1 MHMDPMMPHAVGAI
15 LLILLTGLLLKLAR
29 QPHVIAYLIA
39 GILIGPWGLELVTDA
54 EVISRLGAIGV
65 VLLLFFVGMETDAK
79 KLVAN
84 WKLAIFGTLF
94 QIGLSVFCVWLLGLW
109 YEWSLSRT
117 LLIGF
122 VISLSSTAVVIKLL
136 QDSGILSSRVGQGVL
151 GVLLAQDLA
160 IIPMLIILGL
170 LGSGGVDSFHL
181 LKQGI
186 GAVVAAALFGF
197 IVSREQVHLPLSRW
211 LKEDRELQLFA
222 ALSVCFGLALI
233 TAWLDLSTALGA
245 FIGGML
251 IGAAKETQWVHH
263 TLESFKVLFVALFFV
278 SVGLMLDINF
288 LAEHWIQ
295 ACVLAIAALLTN
307 TFINALILKFAKFN
321 WRDSLYAGALLS
333 QIGEFSFV
341 LAAVGLQ
348 AAIINDYGYQLA
360 LCVISLSLL
369 VSPMWITA
377 GKHLLEWKDD
387 SLTDSKITK
396 RP

>member
-1 MHMDPMMPHAVGAI
+1 MHMDPIMPHAVGAT

-39 GILIGPWGLELVTDA
+39 GVLIGPWGAGLVTDSD
-54 EVISRLGAIGV
+54 VISRLGAIGV

-94 QIGLSVFCVWLLGLW
+94 QIGLSVLCVWLLGLW

-136 QDSGILSSRVGQGVL
+136 QDSGILSSKVGQGVL

-170 LGSGGVDSFHL
+170 LGSGEVDGLHL

-186 GAVVAAALFGF
+186 GAVIAAALFGF
-197 IVSREQVHLPLSRW
+197 IVSREQVHLPLSHW

-222 ALSVCFGLALI
+222 ALTVCFGLALI
-233 TAWLDLSTALGA
+233 TA
-245 FIGGML
+245 GGML
-251 IGAAKETQWVHH
+251 IGAARETQWVHH
-263 TLESFKVLFVALFFV
+263 TLESFKMLFVALFFV
-278 SVGLMLDINF
+278 SVGLMLDLNF
-288 LAEHWIQ
+288 LAGHWVQ
-295 ACVLAIAALLTN
+295 VCVLTVAALLTN

-377 GKHLLEWKDD
+377 GKHLLIWKDD
-387 SLTDSKITK
+387 SLVDSQITDKS
-396 RP
+396 